1 MCIVSDTL
9 SVFGTKKQKQRNITS
24 LHHCVYLLIHS
35 IGQELGEWNYFDDNA
50 GHPFFYVR
58 QDVSQDFTRVT
69 CTQMTN
75 VRGHPHIMFLPLAI
89 ALLRRRKSDI
99 CYLYT
104 CAFQEIRYSGEEL

>member
-35 IGQELGEWNYFDDNA
+35 IGQELGEFT
-50 GHPFFYVR
+50 
-58 QDVSQDFTRVT
+58 SFTRVT

-75 VRGHPHIMFLPLAI
+75 VIGHPHIMFLPLAI